1 MLSLSQSLV
10 SAPTSTRNSSRM
22 KLTVSRSTLVMVYAL
37 SPTLLSAP
45 TLRTTSR
52 LSNSFVATSSF
63 AKPVKVTPAVSMSFC
78 LSLMFTKQFRVP
90 TLYVTM

>member
-10 SAPTSTRNSSRM
+10 SAPTSTRNSSRR
-22 KLTVSRSTLVMVYAL
+22 KLTVSRSTFVMVYAL

-52 LSNSFVATSSF
+52 LSNSFVAVSPSLY
-63 AKPVKVTPAVSMSFC
+63 PVRVIPAVSLSFA

-90 TLYVTM
+90 TLYVTV